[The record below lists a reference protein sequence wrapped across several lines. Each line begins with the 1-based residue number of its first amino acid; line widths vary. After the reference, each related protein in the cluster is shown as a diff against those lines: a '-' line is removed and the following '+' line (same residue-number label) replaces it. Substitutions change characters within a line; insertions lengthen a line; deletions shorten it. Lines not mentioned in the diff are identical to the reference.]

1 MPVMFHYTDQAG
13 YNAIKATVD
22 WCFHARQ
29 PPPRDH
35 PVGAYFTILPP
46 TTGKLAKRLRIPARK
61 VEYFFSFTAGNELKP
76 LMAIAGITFII
87 FLSVGCR
94 RESSIEICVAL
105 WRILCG
111 ASILGLTYRYQREK
125 ESVIELELQPL
136 RGGVPDKYKSESR
149 DDFRIL
155 AELRMVACDG
165 KPHLIGAFRPVD

>member
-76 LMAIAGITFII
+76 LMGDRGDYIYYSPGNY
-87 FLSVGCR
+87 
-94 RESSIEICVAL
+94 VA
-105 WRILCG
+105 
-111 ASILGLTYRYQREK
+111 SKSQQLGL
-125 ESVIELELQPL
+125 
-136 RGGVPDKYKSESR
+136 GESR
-149 DDFRIL
+149 SWKSV
-155 AELRMVACDG
+155 EST
-165 KPHLIGAFRPVD
+165 